1 MKSHFIIQL
10 CDKSYGHGILHHL
23 KLFKKYTFVI
33 RFLFLNHS
41 SIFELI
47 TTLQD
52 DEDDNEKDD
61 NNNVWDSDN
70 EDVEWKPGKD
80 KVMKLFIDYMSLILT
95 PLFIF
100 SHILPLYFF
109 AITLPPFFNLFVC
122 FFLSL
127 ILFFLSLSLT
137 HSLSLSFSLSLS
149 LSLYIFLFLSLS
161 IYLSVSHILSL
172 SLSHTDKHKLLPL
185 IFFLSILRAPNFHFP
200 SILIVANIL

>member
-1 MKSHFIIQL
+1 MESYIIL
-10 CDKSYGHGILHHL
+10 NY
-23 KLFKKYTFVI
+23 FKKYTFII

-80 KVMKLFIDYMSLILT
+80 KVMKLFIDFMSLILT
-95 PLFIF
+95 LLFIF
-100 SHILPLYFF
+100 SHILPFYFF
-109 AITLPPFFNLFVC
+109 EPTLPPLFNLFFC

-127 ILFFLSLSLT
+127 ILFFLSHSLT
-137 HSLSLSFSLSLS
+137 LSP
-149 LSLYIFLFLSLS
+149 SLS

-172 SLSHTDKHKLLPL
+172 SIYLSICLSHSLSLSHTYKHKLLPPYFVPS
-185 IFFLSILRAPNFHFP
+185 ISFSPLSSLQPTSYEPEGPMGRLLRAVNESDFP
-200 SILIVANIL
+200 PGMSDSE